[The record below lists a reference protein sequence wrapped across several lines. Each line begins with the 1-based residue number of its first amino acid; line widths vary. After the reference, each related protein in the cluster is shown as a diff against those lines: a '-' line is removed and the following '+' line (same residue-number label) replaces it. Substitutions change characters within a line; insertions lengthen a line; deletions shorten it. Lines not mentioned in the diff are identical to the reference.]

1 MASFFSRKYY
11 FPNKRKYTYNEKL
24 STSEA
29 CPNYTEKEL
38 KFIIYKVKKSE
49 NTNKTYKNN
58 GKTAKKAQFCFTWN
72 EC

>member
-49 NTNKTYKNN
+49 NTNENI
-58 GKTAKKAQFCFTWN
+58 
-72 EC
+72 

>member
-11 FPNKRKYTYNEKL
+11 FPNKKKYTYNEKL

-38 KFIIYKVKKSE
+38 KFIIYKVKRAKIQ
-49 NTNKTYKNN
+49 TKTHKNS
-58 GKTAKKAQFCFTWN
+58 GKTAKKAQFRFTWN